1 MGSHEAYLTI
11 AQVLQ
16 GLLVC
21 FVFVSAFVD
30 TGIHSRLCAY
40 RQALYY
46 WTKLTILQSFLK
58 AISVPPFPI
67 HI

>member
-1 MGSHEAYLTI
+1 
-11 AQVLQ
+11 
-16 GLLVC
+16 LLVC